1 MTQSLLNS
9 TDSFP
14 LFAGIDVGGTNI
26 KLGIVDDQGRSL
38 AHDSFSTDPQ
48 SAARGPL
55 ELARKKL
62 DGMLETSGYNWDQV
76 AAVGL
81 GTPGPMDLRRGLILT
96 PSNLPGWHNTP
107 LVSLLEDVTGK
118 PVSLANDAGA
128 AAFGEYWVGSGRQ
141 YDSLVLLT
149 LGTGVGGGIIIG
161 GQSIDGFHSHGA
173 ELGHLLVDSSPDGL
187 MCGCGQRGHLE
198 AYASATGLVERA
210 RRLLGT
216 AAGDRYRS
224 SLVSRISDSSPLSAL
239 MIAEE
244 ADHGD
249 PLALQLVI
257 ETARYLGRG
266 IADLAHV
273 IDPAVFVLGG
283 GMDFGGADSE
293 LGQKFIQE
301 VADSARKL
309 VFPVLRETLEVQFAS
324 LGGAAGYIGAA
335 GLARHQFQKIPTGK
349 HTL

>member
-1 MTQSLLNS
+1 MPQPSSHS
-9 TDSFP
+9 TVRFP

-26 KLGIVDDQGRSL
+26 KLGIVDDQGHSL
-38 AHDSFSTDPQ
+38 AHGSFSTDPQ
-48 SAARGPL
+48 GSAEAAL
-55 ELARKKL
+55 QLAREKL
-62 DGMLETSGYNWDQV
+62 DSMLGTLGYNWDQI

-96 PSNLPGWHNTP
+96 PSNLPGWHNAP
-107 LVSLLEDVTGK
+107 LVSLLSGITGK
-118 PVSLANDAGA
+118 PVTLANDAGA
-128 AAFGEYWVGSGRQ
+128 AAFGEYWVGSGQ
-141 YDSLVLLT
+141 HYESLVLLT

-161 GQSIDGFHSHGA
+161 GQSLDGFHSHGA
-173 ELGHLLVDSSPDGL
+173 ELGHLLVDSASDGL

-198 AYASATGLVERA
+198 AYASATGLVERT
-210 RRLLGT
+210 RRLLGS

-244 ADHGD
+244 ADRGD
-249 PLALQLVI
+249 PLALKLVM
-257 ETARYLGRG
+257 ETAGYLGRG

-283 GMDFGGADSE
+283 GMDFGGAASA
-293 LGQKFIQE
+293 LGQKFIGE
-301 VADSARKL
+301 VADTARKL
-309 VFPVLRETLEVQFAS
+309 IFPVLRETLEVQFAS

-335 GLARHQFQKIPTGK
+335 GLARHQFQNK
-349 HTL
+349 LNN